1 MESYKPV
8 EENVNLGSSEDLQ
21 KQVIGFSGV
30 SQTFN
35 GPIPSTMLPELVVEQ
50 VLMALS
56 SSSSPKFDAH
66 KMVSVEQASSC
77 SIDPET

>member
-1 MESYKPV
+1 MESHKPV
-8 EENVNLGSSEDLQ
+8 QEYANSGSSEDLQ

-35 GPIPSTMLPELVVEQ
+35 DPIPSTMQPELVVEQ

-56 SSSSPKFDAH
+56 VGKKIRQIQNSK
-66 KMVSVEQASSC
+66 EQFHS
-77 SIDPET
+77 